1 MLVDRFLS
9 RFKIKTKVVL
19 FVLPFVISI
28 SAVGLTGLYA
38 SGLLEGRMTLSNHV
52 LQSLSGFKELA
63 GAMHEF
69 LQNTD
74 EASHQKVTGQLEAQY
89 AALGTTLKSAG
100 AAVEGKDKLQS
111 AMAGTDEL
119 NPMVDKLWGLHG
131 DEVKQLEAMRK
142 AQQGLIGASL
152 SLATQAT
159 AVEEN
164 IQLDESSAK
173 TVLRQADFLS
183 RTRDLVAGISK
194 NFYAASDPA
203 GKLKAYA
210 DAIGKLKRIRNAVA
224 QAVPS
229 DSKGPIAAMDTLLL
243 VTEAPLKGEPTPEV
257 LAKLEGQLKSV
268 NNFALQLSA
277 AATRRTAEAIK
288 LFGSL
293 DSRIVAANSALSDSR
308 ILAKDIAALQLAE
321 AEFRNDINEKSL
333 GRLQAQIKSVSSDL
347 AAIATSS
354 KDIAELQGFGE
365 IIDPLLVGIE
375 EQAKALVSID
385 KTRQQTFG
393 EAQTKIDEV
402 WRDLTEFAEIQKV
415 AAGTEKEKANG
426 VSLLAT
432 VLGIVLSISGGIALV
447 LTLQRPIS
455 HITGAMRRLAE
466 GYLDTSISGDNRA
479 DEIGEMARA
488 LGVFKDNALSKLRV
502 EEESEQAR
510 AEAEAERRRNDAERV
525 AFDQQIEHAVSQL
538 ASGLGRLAQG
548 DLSVQLDVAF
558 AGRLD
563 QLRVDFNA
571 SVERLQ
577 DTMVQIQEN
586 AVAIQNKG
594 SDLMRSAAELSHRT
608 ENQAASLEETAASV
622 DEITVTVRAT
632 ADRAREANAA
642 VITSKAT
649 ADNSAS
655 VVHSAISAMARIE
668 QASKQIE
675 QIIEV
680 IDEIAFQTNL
690 LALNAGIEAARA
702 GEAGKGFAVVAQEVR
717 ELAQR
722 SAGAA
727 REIKDLITKS
737 SEEVTGGSRLV
748 LETGAVLA
756 EISRQI
762 STVSQHVA
770 TIATAAQ
777 DQSAALQEINGS
789 VNSMD
794 QMTQQNAAAAAQTTE
809 ASRHLSTEADQL
821 MALVN
826 TFRLPDGNSHH
837 GRRAA

>member
-1 MLVDRFLS
+1 MIDILLS
-9 RFKIKTKVVL
+9 RFKIKMKVAL
-19 FVLPFVISI
+19 FVVPFVVSI
-28 SAVGLTGLYA
+28 VAVGLTGYYA
-38 SGLLEGRMTLSNHV
+38 SGLLVGRMTLSSQV
-52 LQSLSGFKELA
+52 LQSLSGYKELSETI
-63 GAMHEF
+63 GAF
-69 LQNTD
+69 LRKPDDATRL
-74 EASHQKVTGQLEAQY
+74 KVLAMLEAQRKALRDTKAAAETSLQGQERLE
-89 AALGTTLKSAG
+89 AALRGTAELEPMLA
-100 AAVEGKDKLQS
+100 DMWKLHGES
-111 AMAGTDEL
+111 TRHMATIDRVLDEL
-119 NPMVDKLWGLHG
+119 NKANVALADQTAELEDDMEIDG
-131 DEVKQLEAMRK
+131 D
-142 AQQGLIGASL
+142 
-152 SLATQAT
+152 T
-159 AVEEN
+159 
-164 IQLDESSAK
+164 AK
-173 TVLRQADFLS
+173 TGLRRADFLG
-183 RTRDLVAGISK
+183 RTADAM
-194 NFYAASDPA
+194 AAVSAAVRAAPDPA
-203 GKLKAYA
+203 SKMKAYA
-210 DAIGKLKRIRNAVA
+210 DPLAKLERIRAAVV
-224 QAVPS
+224 QAL
-229 DSKGPIAAMDTLLL
+229 GPQRSNVTAAMDAAIRAAATLG
-243 VTEAPLKGEPTPEV
+243 KSEPTPEI
-257 LAKLEGQLKSV
+257 LSSIEM
-268 NNFALQLSA
+268 QLSA
-277 AATRRTAEAIK
+277 VDALGRAFATAGSEKTREAIA
-288 LFGSL
+288 LFGAL
-293 DSRIVAANSALSDSR
+293 DARISIAERIVGSARGLE
-308 ILAKDIAALQLAE
+308 KMTAALQLKA
-321 AEFRNDINEKSL
+321 AVFRNSLNDETFTDVKSAVDNAVTSL
-333 GRLQAQIKSVSSDL
+333 NAVTTASKSN
-347 AAIATSS
+347 
-354 KDIAELQGFGE
+354 AEVGE
-365 IIDPLLVGIE
+365 IV
-375 EQAKALVSID
+375 QAFRPKLGLIRDEARALVAID